1 MKTKDRKTQAAPS
14 SEGAV
19 ISHHP
24 YGPSKWPALLAC
36 SHYEGKPTSADA
48 ERGTALHQLFARV
61 LNGEDVGEPGD
72 LFEANVVKLGKKYR
86 AMHLEDKGDLS
97 KGERALLVERLVWLD
112 VPMGPVSDIYGRP
125 DCAFMDRNHVLHVID
140 LKTAEHPERDHLPQ
154 LIAYASGIV
163 TTMGFAPVVVCFHL
177 AYADSGREVVARLP
191 ADEAW
196 SKYEELYERIQDIA
210 AGEQTAPKQCGW
222 CELCAKLTSCPA
234 MLAVVD
240 KAVPRLEEAAKPE
253 VWATFPSERKA
264 QLCALAETLAK
275 WCAAVKENGS
285 ADAKAGEVI
294 ADPEHGILYGLQ
306 ERKGRVAIDDVQAA
320 WEVLKPYLTAAGYR
334 RCLSVNQTE
343 LKTALRGTGMKVA
356 EVNAVVERCGTRQ
369 PSTTVFVRK
378 PVPEVA
384 A

>member
-19 ISHHP
+19 HHP

-36 SHYEGKPTSADA
+36 SCYESRPPTEDS
-48 ERGTALHQLFARV
+48 ERGTRLHELFARV
-61 LNGEDVGEPGD
+61 LQGEKVAEGNDM
-72 LFEANVVKLGKKYR
+72 LEANVIRLATKYR
-86 AMHLEDKGDLS
+86 SMHLEDKGDLA
-97 KGERALLVERLVWLD
+97 KGERALMVERLVWLD
-112 VPMGPVSDIYGRP
+112 VPMGPVSDIYGRV

-140 LKTAEHPERDHLPQ
+140 LKTAEHPERDYLPQ

-163 TTMGFAPVVVCFHL
+163 TTLGFDPVVVCFHL
-177 AYADSGREVVARLP
+177 AYADSGWEVVARLP

-196 SKYEELYERIQDIA
+196 SKYEELYERIQNIA
-210 AGEQTAPKQCGW
+210 TGEQTPPRQCGF
-222 CELCAKLTSCPA
+222 CELCAKLASCPA

-240 KAVPRLEEAAKPE
+240 KAAPRLEEAAKPE
-253 VWATFPSERKA
+253 VWATFTSERKA

-275 WCAAVKENGS
+275 WCSAVKDHGAS
-285 ADAKAGEVI
+285 DAKAGEVI

-334 RCLSVNQTE
+334 RCLSVNQSE

-356 EVNAVVERCGTRQ
+356 EVNAVLERCGTRQ

-378 PVPEVA
+378 PVSEA
-384 A
+384 AA